1 MAGYNL
7 TRAFLD
13 SISGEFS
20 CFYYQKNKQMT
31 TEFVKNVSRILL
43 AKYQENQMIVVC
55 ILI

>member
-1 MAGYNL
+1 MAGYNV

-31 TEFVKNVSRILL
+31 AEFVKNVSRILL
-43 AKYQENQMIVVC
+43 AKYQKIQMIIVF
-55 ILI
+55 